1 MNLDMSGTIVAK
13 SDQINASDITQPTII
28 TITDVKVKKGDD
40 QPVWITVA
48 EYPKSY
54 FKPGLTVR
62 RILAHL
68 WGNDGAAYIGRQIE
82 IYNDSTVK
90 WGGQEVGGIRVS
102 RMSHIDK
109 PEVLTLPEGRGKWK
123 DFYVEPL
130 PQQPQQQPQQSPQAA
145 PDWDEAISDCQGN
158 TDDLRALWTQA
169 QETGA
174 PQEVLNKI
182 QAVAQQGDQQ

>member
-48 EYPKSY
+48 EYPKRY

-109 PEVLTLPEGRGKWK
+109 PEVLALPEGRGKWK

-130 PQQPQQQPQQSPQAA
+130 PNNRSNSLSSPHRLPLIGMRRSLTARATLTICGPYGRKHKKPA
-145 PDWDEAISDCQGN
+145 PHKKSSTRFKQ
-158 TDDLRALWTQA
+158 
-169 QETGA
+169 
-174 PQEVLNKI
+174 
-182 QAVAQQGDQQ
+182 